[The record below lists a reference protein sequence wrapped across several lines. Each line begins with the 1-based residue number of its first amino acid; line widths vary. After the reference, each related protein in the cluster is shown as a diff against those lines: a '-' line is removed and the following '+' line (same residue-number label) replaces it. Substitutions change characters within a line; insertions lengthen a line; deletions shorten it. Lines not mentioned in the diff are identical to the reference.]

1 VGSWARIRSRM
12 AFTNACGG
20 LRWDMQADGLIVVE
34 GQGTPSFAPGSVQF
48 VQMERTWTNW
58 SGLFQA
64 ASSATGV
71 PAAWLLAIATEETGL
86 WSDDAEDQASKVS
99 YAGARGIMQIMPAT
113 AQLFGALPDAMFE
126 PSANIHVGAVL
137 LAKLASARDGQLPEM
152 AAAYNSG
159 HVCSQGRNQ
168 WNLAMADDYAGNV
181 IKWNNSA
188 VMYLDMGA
196 SPVKLL
202 AGLALGAGGLFAAAV
217 IAGFAPR
224 PRWARV

>member
-1 VGSWARIRSRM
+1 M

-20 LRWDMQADGLIVVE
+20 LRWDMQADGLIAVDS
-34 GQGTPSFAPGSVQF
+34 QGTPSFAPGSIQF

-58 SGLFQA
+58 SGLFRA
-64 ASSATGV
+64 ASNATGV
-71 PAAWLLAIATEETGL
+71 PTAWLLAIATEETGL
-86 WSDDAEDQASKVS
+86 WSDDAADQASKVS
-99 YAGARGIMQIMPAT
+99 VAGARGVMQIMPAT
-113 AQLFGALPDAMFE
+113 ARMFGAEPDAMFD
-126 PSANIHVGAVL
+126 PSRNIHVGATL
-137 LAKLASARDGQLPEM
+137 LAKLAKTRDGQLPEM

-159 HVCSQGRNQ
+159 SVCSPGRNQ

-196 SPVKLL
+196 SPLRLL
-202 AGLALGAGGLFAAAV
+202 AGLALGAGGLFTAAV

-224 PRWARV
+224 PRWARL